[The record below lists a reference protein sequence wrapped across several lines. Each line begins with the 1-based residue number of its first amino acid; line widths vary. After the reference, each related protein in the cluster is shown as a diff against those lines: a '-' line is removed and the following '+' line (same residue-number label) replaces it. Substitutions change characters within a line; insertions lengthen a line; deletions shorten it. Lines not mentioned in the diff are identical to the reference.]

1 MIPGKYFIGN
11 AYIGAILGIAAT
23 TFILKDFQSIFGGSP
38 PVLLFLVVIAFA
50 AWYKGLRAGLFIVA
64 LSAIVSDYFL
74 VEPYGSFY
82 IAQPSEVL
90 RIIFLI
96 SVGTIFSLIIARL
109 HNQEKR
115 ALHKVIERE
124 EQLKQEITVRKQ
136 VEATLHKSQ
145 RDLNHAQA
153 VAHIGN
159 WRMNVCNNTLEW
171 SDENFRIFGIPKG
184 TPLSYQSF
192 LDVVHP
198 ADRQLVDAAWKSTLT
213 GKPLDIEHRIIVG
226 QNIKWVREQA
236 GLEFDEHG
244 SLLGG
249 FGTTEDITDIK
260 NSQVALQQER
270 AFLRQVIDAVPSVIF
285 VKDKEGRFLLGN
297 QALAQSY
304 GTSPE
309 GLIGLTEDNF
319 NTNTDAVTRFYQN
332 DLLVMSSRIPKVIP
346 DEKVTHA
353 DGSIHWYNAIKIPLI
368 DDDKCNKILVVATN
382 ITEHKRAEEAL
393 CLADQRKDE
402 FLAMLA
408 HELRNP
414 LAPIRNA
421 VQLLKIQAATDP
433 RLAWSCN
440 TIDRQVTHMARL
452 LDDLLDV
459 ARIMQGKIRLNIER
473 LELTDIVNNALET
486 SHSLIESRGQE
497 LIISQTMHSQWING
511 DRVRLA
517 QVLSNLLNNASKY
530 TDEGGKITLSIMR
543 EDTEI
548 VIEIRDT
555 GIGIAPD
562 ILPHIFDLFTQ
573 ADHSLAHSQGGLGI
587 GLTLVRQLVEI
598 HGGTVSAASAGIGK
612 GSSFT
617 VRLPASMMTL
627 SATKSALTKSTLPMP
642 KRRILI
648 VDDYADAA
656 ESLMMVL
663 EAEGHQ
669 IEIADCGMKAIEQA
683 QVFQPQVVL
692 LDIGLPDLNGYEVA
706 KRLRTL
712 PETRDAILIALTG
725 YGKPE
730 DLEFSKAAGFNHYL
744 LKPLDFEKLSSLLAS
759 IPNERFGKDPC

>member
-1 MIPGKYFIGN
+1 
-11 AYIGAILGIAAT
+11 
-23 TFILKDFQSIFGGSP
+23 
-38 PVLLFLVVIAFA
+38 V
-50 AWYKGLRAGLFIVA
+50 
-64 LSAIVSDYFL
+64 
-74 VEPYGSFY
+74 
-82 IAQPSEVL
+82 
-90 RIIFLI
+90 
-96 SVGTIFSLIIARL
+96 
-109 HNQEKR
+109 
-115 ALHKVIERE
+115 
-124 EQLKQEITVRKQ
+124 
-136 VEATLHKSQ
+136 
-145 RDLNHAQA
+145 
-153 VAHIGN
+153 
-159 WRMNVCNNTLEW
+159 
-171 SDENFRIFGIPKG
+171 
-184 TPLSYQSF
+184 
-192 LDVVHP
+192 
-198 ADRQLVDAAWKSTLT
+198 
-213 GKPLDIEHRIIVG
+213 
-226 QNIKWVREQA
+226 
-236 GLEFDEHG
+236 
-244 SLLGG
+244 
-249 FGTTEDITDIK
+249 
-260 NSQVALQQER
+260 
-270 AFLRQVIDAVPSVIF
+270 
-285 VKDKEGRFLLGN
+285 
-297 QALAQSY
+297 
-304 GTSPE
+304 
-309 GLIGLTEDNF
+309 
-319 NTNTDAVTRFYQN
+319 
-332 DLLVMSSRIPKVIP
+332 
-346 DEKVTHA
+346 
-353 DGSIHWYNAIKIPLI
+353 
-368 DDDKCNKILVVATN
+368 LVVATN
-382 ITEHKRAEEAL
+382 ITERKRAEEAL

-473 LELTDIVNNALET
+473 IELTDIVNNALET
-486 SHSLIESRGQE
+486 SHLLIESRGQE

-543 EDTEI
+543 ENAEI

-617 VRLPASMMTL
+617 VRLPASMMNL
-627 SATKSALTKSTLPMP
+627 SATESVLTESTLPLP

>member
-1 MIPGKYFIGN
+1 
-11 AYIGAILGIAAT
+11 
-23 TFILKDFQSIFGGSP
+23 
-38 PVLLFLVVIAFA
+38 
-50 AWYKGLRAGLFIVA
+50 
-64 LSAIVSDYFL
+64 
-74 VEPYGSFY
+74 
-82 IAQPSEVL
+82 
-90 RIIFLI
+90 
-96 SVGTIFSLIIARL
+96 
-109 HNQEKR
+109 
-115 ALHKVIERE
+115 
-124 EQLKQEITVRKQ
+124 
-136 VEATLHKSQ
+136 
-145 RDLNHAQA
+145 
-153 VAHIGN
+153 
-159 WRMNVCNNTLEW
+159 
-171 SDENFRIFGIPKG
+171 
-184 TPLSYQSF
+184 
-192 LDVVHP
+192 
-198 ADRQLVDAAWKSTLT
+198 
-213 GKPLDIEHRIIVG
+213 
-226 QNIKWVREQA
+226 
-236 GLEFDEHG
+236 
-244 SLLGG
+244 
-249 FGTTEDITDIK
+249 
-260 NSQVALQQER
+260 
-270 AFLRQVIDAVPSVIF
+270 
-285 VKDKEGRFLLGN
+285 
-297 QALAQSY
+297 LAQSY